1 MDSLLSIIPLIGS
14 ISIPVVWIIISII
27 IAVWVY
33 EDAKERG
40 ENASLW
46 LLIVIL
52 TGFLGLIVWLIVRPS
67 KK

>member
-1 MDSLLSIIPLIGS
+1 LDALSAIIPFLGS
-14 ISIPVVWIIISII
+14 ISIPIVWLIISII

-40 ENASLW
+40 ENAALW

-52 TGFLGLIVWLIVRPS
+52 TGFLGLIVWLVVRPS
-67 KK
+67 K

>member
-1 MDSLLSIIPLIGS
+1 LEALSAVLPLVSSVS
-14 ISIPVVWIIISII
+14 ISVIWLVISVI

-40 ENASLW
+40 ENAALW

-52 TGFLGLIVWLIVRPS
+52 TGFIGLIVWLIVRPS
-67 KK
+67 N

>member
-1 MDSLLSIIPLIGS
+1 MAVLSAILPFLGS
-14 ISIPVVWIIISII
+14 ITIPVAWLIISVI

-40 ENASLW
+40 ENAALW

-52 TGFLGLIVWLIVRPS
+52 TGLLGLIVWLIVRPS
-67 KK
+67 K